1 MPKTKQEIVIDIDF
15 GTTFTRV
22 AIHHGT
28 KSSRHINNC
37 PRTGGRHT
45 DDVKVRT
52 TILYDSTGKR
62 TNWKY
67 TIVIK
72 EESLCWVRILLDSDS
87 RYFDKVREIQEI
99 RIMLQSLGKTR
110 AQEEFYRQFCSW
122 VDLVSIKTCIDDW
135 RTVAGRTDY
144 TSIRIREH
152 VRLPVA
158 VQPCGLSRGCH
169 QRLPPWSPPANLG
182 IGYGVPLFCAF
193 EEALHLRYDRDSRTQ
208 DGKWMVVNQIDWLLL
223 KANLNQKPQ
232 ADENPLQGDTI
243 TEGRHLYLKAYRN
256 IPFDE
261 KQYCFHSA
269 RRPSVHHCDV
279 KLLISYRDSLN
290 TRKDDFCKKL
300 ITINFT
306 LTTAQ
311 IREFGQKL
319 ECRRH
324 QSSWRR
330 IPYTIVVTLN
340 KTHFDVSLDCFGQKI
355 TCFKIHA

>member
-1 MPKTKQEIVIDIDF
+1 MGADMLSIHIYR
-15 GTTFTRV
+15 FTRV

-144 TSIRIREH
+144 TSIRIRE
-152 VRLPVA
+152 
-158 VQPCGLSRGCH
+158 
-169 QRLPPWSPPANLG
+169 
-182 IGYGVPLFCAF
+182 
-193 EEALHLRYDRDSRTQ
+193 RTY
-208 DGKWMVVNQIDWLLL
+208 ISHE
-223 KANLNQKPQ
+223 P
-232 ADENPLQGDTI
+232 TRI
-243 TEGRHLYLKAYRN
+243 
-256 IPFDE
+256 
-261 KQYCFHSA
+261 
-269 RRPSVHHCDV
+269 
-279 KLLISYRDSLN
+279 LLI
-290 TRKDDFCKKL
+290 F
-300 ITINFT
+300 
-306 LTTAQ
+306 
-311 IREFGQKL
+311 
-319 ECRRH
+319 
-324 QSSWRR
+324 
-330 IPYTIVVTLN
+330 
-340 KTHFDVSLDCFGQKI
+340 
-355 TCFKIHA
+355 